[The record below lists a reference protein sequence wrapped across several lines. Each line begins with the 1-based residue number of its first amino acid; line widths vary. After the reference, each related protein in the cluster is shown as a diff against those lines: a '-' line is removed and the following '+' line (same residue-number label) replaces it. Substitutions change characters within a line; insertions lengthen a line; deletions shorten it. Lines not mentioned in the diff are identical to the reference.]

1 MRRLAAIGATIG
13 ALALLTAVLGACGG
27 GTSSPAATLLRDAP
41 KKTTAAGTSRMEI
54 VIDRPP
60 TQATPGA
67 QGAALPPVKIT
78 GEADYQA
85 HRGHMLIDL
94 SQFGLPGPPIDAVF
108 DNATV
113 YEKFPKALGAPLPP
127 GKSWVKVDVATA
139 GRSIG
144 VNLGGLAASQQGDP
158 SQTLDFLRGA
168 SDAVTRVGAEDVRG
182 TPTTH
187 YRAVVDLNKAADRSP
202 TAREAIKSTIKLLG
216 SSTQPV
222 DVWVDA
228 QGRARRLKY
237 TVDLSKSK
245 VAASTP
251 GVPGS
256 VTFTL
261 ELFDFGVPVQAV
273 VPPADQVVDLSALT
287 GRH

>member
-1 MRRLAAIGATIG
+1 MRRQAAIRAAVGLIGLLGLLGA
-13 ALALLTAVLGACGG
+13 ACGG
-27 GTSSPAATLLRDAP
+27 GGTPATVTLVRDAP
-41 KKTTAAGTSRMEI
+41 KKTSDAKTSRMNV
-54 VIDRPP
+54 VIERPGV
-60 TQATPGA
+60 QSGGQTP
-67 QGAALPPVKIT
+67 PINIT

-113 YEKFPKALGAPLPP
+113 YEKFPAALGAALPP
-127 GKSWVKVDVATA
+127 GKSWVKVDLATA
-139 GRSIG
+139 GQSVG
-144 VNLGGLAASQQGDP
+144 VDASGLSQGQAGDP
-158 SQTLDFLRGA
+158 SQTLDYLRGA
-168 SDAVTRVGAEDVRG
+168 SDNTKKVGTEDVRG

-187 YRAVVDLNKAADRSP
+187 YRAVVDLNKAAAQSP
-202 TAREAIKSTIKLLG
+202 TARDAIKSTVKLLG

-228 QGRARRLKY
+228 GGRVRRMKY
-237 TVDLSKSK
+237 RVDLSKSK
-245 VAASTP
+245 VPTSTT

-261 ELFDFGVPVQAV
+261 ELFDFGVPVQAQL
-273 VPPADQVVDLSALT
+273 PPPDQVVDLSALQ
-287 GRH
+287 GGK